1 MTSLTLS
8 IDAMGGDNSPTVIL
22 DGMKIFLQDHP
33 DVKFLVHGKQDILA
47 PEIQSRGLDN
57 VCKIIH
63 QESMVSMSAKP
74 ASALRKAKGTSM
86 WGAVESV
93 KKGDAVAAVS
103 AGNTGALMAFSMLA
117 LRKMKGVY
125 RPAMTALWP
134 TIKGRCVVLDIGA
147 NLEADADQ
155 LVSFSIMGE
164 AYARAITGK
173 KRPTIGLLNIGS
185 EDDKGG
191 DTLRRAAD
199 LLSDPDLG
207 LDFRGFI
214 EGNDISM
221 GKVDVVVTDGFTGNV
236 ALKAAE
242 GTAHLVVSY
251 VKDALTENWLSKL
264 GAVFAS
270 AGLRKLKDK
279 MNPSRV
285 NGGVLLGLKG
295 VVVKSH
301 GGSDAEGMASA
312 LTLAVNLGASNYR
325 EEISDGLLRFQD
337 SSSEAELAA
346 E

>member
-1 MTSLTLS
+1 
-8 IDAMGGDNSPTVIL
+8 
-22 DGMKIFLQDHP
+22 
-33 DVKFLVHGKQDILA
+33 
-47 PEIQSRGLDN
+47 
-57 VCKIIH
+57 
-63 QESMVSMSAKP
+63 
-74 ASALRKAKGTSM
+74 
-86 WGAVESV
+86 
-93 KKGDAVAAVS
+93 
-103 AGNTGALMAFSMLA
+103 
-117 LRKMKGVY
+117 
-125 RPAMTALWP
+125 
-134 TIKGRCVVLDIGA
+134 
-147 NLEADADQ
+147 
-155 LVSFSIMGE
+155 
-164 AYARAITGK
+164 
-173 KRPTIGLLNIGS
+173 
-185 EDDKGG
+185 
-191 DTLRRAAD
+191 
-199 LLSDPDLG
+199 
-207 LDFRGFI
+207 
-214 EGNDISM
+214 M

-242 GTAHLVVSY
+242 GTAYLVASY

-337 SSSEAELAA
+337 SSSVSELAA